1 MPSIQSAGP
10 VDPALIDDL
19 VAASRILAQHGVLD
33 AWGHVSMRHPKN
45 PERYLLSRA
54 RAPALVSA
62 ADIMEFD
69 LNSDPV
75 DQQGR
80 RMFLER
86 YIHGEAFRARPD
98 VNAVVHSHSPTV
110 IPFTVTDEPLRA
122 VSHIA
127 SFLAGGCPCFEIR
140 DVGLTTGLLVTNN
153 KQGAALA
160 KVLGDGP
167 VALMRGHGNLVVA
180 SDIPRAV
187 HRALYTEVNAQQL
200 AIAHWHRDVALDA
213 HAGVGGLAVVHSGPA
228 LDGLRWHS
236 GNGAELGL
244 GGARGHD
251 VPPSWDVR
259 VVPLAC
265 TWLVAGAGGRYLA
278 LRSMER

>member
-1 MPSIQSAGP
+1 MADTAIPSAGP
-10 VDPALIDDL
+10 VNPALIEDL

-33 AWGHVSMRHPKN
+33 AWGHVSMRHPNN

-54 RAPALVSA
+54 RAPALVGA
-62 ADIMEFD
+62 EDIMEFD

-86 YIHGEAFRARPD
+86 YIHGEAYRARPD

-110 IPFTVTDEPLRA
+110 IPFSVTGEPLKA
-122 VSHIA
+122 ISHIA
-127 SFLAGGCPCFEIR
+127 SFLAHGCPVFEIR
-140 DVGLTTGLLVTNN
+140 DVGLTQGLLVTNN

-160 KVLGDGP
+160 KTLGDKP

-180 SDIPRAV
+180 SDIPRVV

-200 AIAHWHRDVALDA
+200 ATALSFDR
-213 HAGVGGLAVVHSGPA
+213 PI
-228 LDGLRWHS
+228 
-236 GNGAELGL
+236 
-244 GGARGHD
+244 
-251 VPPSWDVR
+251 
-259 VVPLAC
+259 
-265 TWLVAGAGGRYLA
+265 TYLA
-278 LRSMER
+278 PDEAQDPARLGDSWEVWKHEAMGGK